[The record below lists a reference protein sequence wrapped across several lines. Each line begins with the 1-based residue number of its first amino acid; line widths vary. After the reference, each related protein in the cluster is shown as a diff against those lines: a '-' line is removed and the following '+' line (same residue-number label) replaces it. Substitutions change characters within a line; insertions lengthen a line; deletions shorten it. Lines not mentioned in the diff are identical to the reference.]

1 MYRSNWCFVFGT
13 VAAGALLV
21 CQSAYQSEARADDL
35 SGASNAS
42 VASTG
47 TLPDATQDDCVA
59 AGCLPLEGCGCCG
72 HFYANAEAV
81 FLASI
86 GTQRFLT
93 YETQNAPNNSAAHF
107 GTSFDTGQG
116 ANEGLVATPRITLG
130 YQGPCWGMDV
140 RYWRM
145 QNGKEV
151 NDLLYQDSTGLEQ
164 VSGFR
169 AETVDLEAT
178 RLFCWGESQMQ
189 WAFGIRYGQ
198 FDETAA
204 LAAYE
209 TSGGDQYIGYAN
221 ARNAFGGVG
230 LTTALTGV
238 RPIGCGNFSLFYAVR
253 ASLLWDP
260 HATNSIHTLTTYE
273 PAVGPWVNVPI
284 GGADEGPG
292 TLFIGEVQGGGQW
305 SYQLKC
311 RPACAFVRT
320 AFEYQYW
327 AVTSEGASEPGS
339 SKGVS
344 AGPLKPAPLST
355 GGNAHTHLIGFNV
368 GAGISY

>member
-1 MYRSNWCFVFGT
+1 MYRSNWHFVFGV
-13 VAAGALLV
+13 VAAGALLM
-21 CQSAYQSEARADDL
+21 CQSAYQSKARADDL
-35 SGASNAS
+35 S
-42 VASTG
+42 VASTESAASADTSPG
-47 TLPDATQDDCVA
+47 ATRGDSVEA
-59 AGCLPLEGCGCCG
+59 ACLPTNGCDGCG

-81 FLASI
+81 FLACI

-93 YETQNAPNNSAAHF
+93 VATGEPAANF
-107 GTSFDTGQG
+107 LGAGFDTGQG

-130 YQGPCWGMDV
+130 YQGPCWGLEV

-151 NDLLYQDSTGLEQ
+151 NDWLDDNLIGLEQ

-178 RLFCWGESQMQ
+178 RLFCWGKSQMQ
-189 WAFGIRYGQ
+189 WAFGVRYGQ

-204 LAAYE
+204 LALYE
-209 TSGGDQYIGYAN
+209 DIEDPYFEYIN
-221 ARNAFGGVG
+221 ARNTFGGVG

-260 HATNSIHTLTTYE
+260 KASNSISGLSTFGAEANT
-273 PAVGPWVNVPI
+273 PI
-284 GGADEGPG
+284 VSDEGPG

-311 RPACAFVRT
+311 RPACAFVRA

-327 AVTSEGASEPGS
+327 NVTSEASSDPIY
-339 SKGVS
+339 SKGIP
-344 AGPLKPAPLST
+344 AGPLQEQIIPT